1 MGDFMGNPLQV
12 HGFVNKHLSNS
23 TTPKKL
29 TSDQFL
35 DKMNDILKTGLKRGH
50 DVGYMTDEIFK
61 LVQKNP
67 GLAKENK
74 IPADYLEIKNKVV
87 LPQKEAADVS
97 QPQKTQ
103 KKESKNIS
111 EQGVHFLKEYESFS
125 STLYDK
131 DGARN
136 ATIGYGHLVHKG
148 KINGSASEAPFKN
161 GITKEKA
168 EALLKQDAQ
177 RAVDVVKNTIK
188 VPLTQNQFDA
198 LVSMAFNYGKLPKNL
213 TKLVNEGCTDPKKIT
228 AAFGEVRRSGGQIV
242 RGLVNRR
249 ADEAELFLNGD
260 YKRSHF

>member
-1 MGDFMGNPLQV
+1 MGNPLQV

-35 DKMNDILKTGLKRGH
+35 DKMNDILKTGIKRGH

-74 IPADYLEIKNKVV
+74 IPADYLEIKNKIV
-87 LPQKEAADVS
+87 LSYKETHLEKSSPVKKNKTEDVS
-97 QPQKTQ
+97 DK
-103 KKESKNIS
+103 
-111 EQGVHFLKEYESFS
+111 GLGFLKEYERFS
-125 STLYDK
+125 PVIYDH
-131 DGARN
+131 DGGKVGN
-136 ATIGYGHLVHKG
+136 ATIGYGHLIHYG
-148 KINGSASEAPFKN
+148 PINGGKSEIPFKN
-161 GITKEKA
+161 GMTKA
-168 EALLKQDAQ
+168 EAESLLQKDAEK
-177 RAVDVVKNTIK
+177 AVNIVKTTIK

-198 LVSMAFNYGKLPKNL
+198 LVSLAFNYGKLPKNL
-213 TKLVNEGCTDPKKIT
+213 TKLVNEGCADPKKISS
-228 AAFGEVRRSGGQIV
+228 AFGEVKYSEGKVV

-260 YKRSHF
+260 YKRNHL